1 MDKILSVPTLLNG
14 MLGKICCR
22 QRIGEWKSIH
32 LGFGE
37 KVYHHKNTLD
47 GFYGEWEVG
56 TYSSNWEI
64 YHNDSLLLTS
74 KSDHNESN
82 NDLDIRLQKIFF
94 DRLKEIELLNDN
106 LTVKLSFNNDIFI
119 FFYEMPNEDDTEII
133 HFFIPHNYYVEF
145 HPKDGWK
152 VEKASK

>member
-1 MDKILSVPTLLNG
+1 MMNKILSVPTLLNG
-14 MLGKICCR
+14 MLGKSCCR
-22 QRIGEWKSIH
+22 QRIGEWNSIH

-47 GFYGEWEVG
+47 GFYGEWEAG
-56 TYSSNWEI
+56 TYSSNWKI

-74 KSDHNESN
+74 KDDH

-94 DRLKEIELLNDN
+94 DRLKEIEVIENS
-106 LTVKLSFNNDIFI
+106 LTIKLSFTNDISI
-119 FFYEMPNEDDTEII
+119 FFYEIPNEPDTEII
-133 HFFIPHNYYVEF
+133 HFFIPHNYYVEL